1 MLSILTMLM
10 ALSWRFFVILAT
22 KSNILSEW
30 MCQNGGSM
38 LINLLSRKPLTT
50 RIFSVMIFLLLIVCL
65 YLGGRAVKLALPSGA
80 SVLTFHNDNLRTG
93 QNLNETILNTSN
105 VNAQRFGK
113 RVSYPVDGQVYAQ
126 PLYVPAVTIKDHLYN
141 VVYVATE
148 NDSVYAFDADQM
160 HVIAPMWKTSFLR
173 APDVTTVPS
182 SDVYGKYPSHDIEPY
197 VGITAT
203 PVIDLITNTM
213 YVVAM
218 TKEPGNGYVQRLH
231 ALDITTGRDQPG
243 SPMTI
248 LASVKGKGYDKNKGT
263 PSMVHFNTRQ
273 ANQRP
278 ALLFVNGIIYIAWGA
293 FGDTDFYHGWVI
305 GYTYNGRAFQQVVV
319 YNTTPD
325 GQEGGIWMSGAGPAA
340 DTQGNVYLIT
350 SNGTFDL
357 DQPNQRDAG
366 NSFLKL
372 STGSGLVL
380 SDYFTPFN
388 QECLDGRDE
397 DVGAGGVLLLPE
409 QPYTAHPRLLVGVGK
424 EGRIYVL
431 DRDHMGKFHRYPGN
445 LQCNTNEEIR
455 TDMDQILQEFPPHT
469 TGSFFGS
476 PGYWAGT
483 AKSGQLVY
491 FGGSGDH
498 LKSFQVSGDILSS
511 GATAETPETFTFPG
525 VTPSISSNESVPGS
539 GIVWVISPASC
550 GGPGC
555 APSGPGVLRAY
566 DATNIRVE
574 LYNSEQ
580 NSARDR
586 LDSYV
591 KFSVPTIANGEVFVG
606 TQTRLNIYGLLLS
619 TGSR

>member
-1 MLSILTMLM
+1 MTLLM
-10 ALSWRFFVILAT
+10 AFSWRAFVILSAAERSSVVVQRMYQ
-22 KSNILSEW
+22 KGI
-30 MCQNGGSM
+30 SM
-38 LINLLSRKPLTT
+38 RINLLTARKFIIL
-50 RIFSVMIFLLLIVCL
+50 MLLIVLACV
-65 YLGGRAVKLALPSGA
+65 YLGGRILTFYQHLAMQSDL

-105 VNAQRFGK
+105 VTAQHFGK
-113 RVSYPVDGQVYAQ
+113 RVSYPVDGQVYVQ
-126 PLYVPAVTIKDHLYN
+126 PLFVPAVTIKGHYYN

-148 NDSVYAFDADQM
+148 NDNVYAFDADQT
-160 HVIAPMWKTSFLR
+160 HAVTPLWKTSFLHPP
-173 APDVTTVPS
+173 AVTTVPAT
-182 SDVYGKYPSHDIEPY
+182 DVFGKYPQRDIEPA

-203 PVIDLITNTM
+203 PVIDLMTNTI

-218 TKEPGNGYVQRLH
+218 TKEHGNQYVQSLH
-231 ALDITTGRDQPG
+231 ALDIITGTDKPG
-243 SPMTI
+243 SPVRI
-248 LASVKGKGYDKNKGT
+248 LASVQGDGYDKSTGR
-263 PSMVHFNTRQ
+263 PPLVLFNARQ

-278 ALLFVNGIIYIAWGA
+278 ALLLLNGVVYIAWGS
-293 FGDTDFYHGWVI
+293 FGDTDLYHGWVI
-305 GYTYNGRAFQQVVV
+305 GYTYNGGAFRQTGV

-409 QPYTAHPRLLVGVGK
+409 QPYTTHPRLLVGVGK

-431 DRDHMGKFHRYPGN
+431 DRDHMGQFHSYPGP
-445 LQCNTNEEIR
+445 LQCNSKAETR
-455 TDMDQILQEFPPHT
+455 TDIDQVIQELPENA
-469 TGSFFGS
+469 TGGFFGI
-476 PGYWAGT
+476 PGYWVGT
-483 AKSGQLVY
+483 ATSGQLVY
-491 FGGSGDH
+491 IGEAGDH
-498 LKSFQVSGDILSS
+498 LRAFRVNKATLSVT
-511 GATAETPETFTFPG
+511 ATAQTPETFGYPG
-525 VTPSISSNESVPGS
+525 VTPSISSNKNVPGT

-555 APSGPGVLRAY
+555 APSGAGTLRAY
-566 DATNIRVE
+566 DATNIGVE

-580 NSARDR
+580 NFTRDR

-591 KFSVPTIANGEVFVG
+591 KFSVPAIANGKVFVG
-606 TQTRLNIYGLLLS
+606 TQTSLTIYGLLTS
-619 TGSR
+619 